1 MPGRLK
7 ALSVPLVRLCA
18 ILGQLIYVKIYSH
31 HLSNYELG
39 IYFYLMT
46 ISYFLNALVFVPVDY
61 YQQSRIYPFREA
73 DISLTTFL
81 RFNQTLLLGIGVVT
95 VLLMLPCLFV
105 GRTVALDALLCASMS
120 VALYVTGAFKNLLNN
135 LDHKL
140 MVAALFLT
148 EVTLK
153 AGLFY
158 LAMWVLPPRAVF
170 LLASNIVSLLVV
182 LPLLI
187 LVARRRRIFSGGSV
201 HTVDYREVARFSYP
215 LSIGALANWAQ
226 SQGYRLV
233 LVPLGYT
240 EMVGVYA
247 TVANIGVTA
256 MNAVSIIYGQLY
268 SPKLYQSHGASLKA
282 YLRGALVMIVAV
294 LAIGFVFSDRL
305 IPLLTRPDLGR
316 YSRLMLYGI
325 GTEAGNFLV
334 GGLAIYLTIK
344 NQTHALMNGS
354 FLGVFA
360 VAVGVALIYAFGW
373 GGIYTIGIPI
383 VLSQV
388 VVAAYLVNAWR
399 KLKNTERP
407 ALEAKGSD

>member
-1 MPGRLK
+1 
-7 ALSVPLVRLCA
+7 
-18 ILGQLIYVKIYSH
+18 
-31 HLSNYELG
+31 
-39 IYFYLMT
+39 
-46 ISYFLNALVFVPVDY
+46 
-61 YQQSRIYPFREA
+61 
-73 DISLTTFL
+73 
-81 RFNQTLLLGIGVVT
+81 
-95 VLLMLPCLFV
+95 MLPCLLV
-105 GRTVALDALLCASMS
+105 GRTVALDALLCAAMS

-140 MVAALFLT
+140 MVAALFLA
-148 EVTLK
+148 EVALK

-158 LAMWVLPPRAVF
+158 LAMWILPPRAVF
-170 LLASNIVSLLVV
+170 LLASNILALLVV

-187 LVARRRRIFSGGSV
+187 LVAHHRRIFSGGSV
-201 HTVDYREVARFSYP
+201 HTLDYREVARFSYP
-215 LSIGALANWAQ
+215 LSIGALANWVQ

-256 MNAVSIIYGQLY
+256 MNAVSVIYGQLY
-268 SPKLYQSHGASLKA
+268 SPKLYQSHGASLKV
-282 YLRGALVMIVAV
+282 YLRGALVMIVTILAV
-294 LAIGFVFSDRL
+294 GFVFSDRL
-305 IPLLTRPDLGR
+305 IPLLTRHDLGR

-354 FLGVFA
+354 FLGVFT
-360 VAVGVALIYAFGW
+360 VAVGVTLIYVFG
-373 GGIYTIGIPI
+373 GAGIYTIGIPI
-383 VLSQV
+383 VLSQA

-399 KLKNTERP
+399 KLQGAERP
-407 ALEAKGSD
+407 ALQAKGND